1 MDAPNA
7 PNPANPNAQDQIVD
21 AAQGPANQAQGPAV
35 QNQAQGPA
43 VQNQAQ
49 GPANNNAQVGQN
61 VPMQPLQQPAPAQLV
76 PAGPV
81 VPAPQVFYQ
90 NWIGKKPEFSGKPEE
105 DAESHLLSTRDW
117 MEAHNFPDEVKVRH
131 FCLTLTG
138 EARLWYES
146 LAPLDND
153 WPALQNKFRWQYSK
167 IGNTPEQL
175 FHAWRTFKF
184 DENTDTIDSYV
195 LRMSQVA
202 AMLNYGEM
210 QILENFKNTLPYRL
224 YSTLIN
230 VNNLRDAIDLAKRVL
245 MKEKLDRQLTGQSS
259 TPFMRMTNNEN
270 HAIPNNNK
278 RGVTFDAM
286 ETLERKSDCID
297 KLTSLVSD
305 MKMTMDRKQSS
316 YKPRIYQGRS
326 RNQNRNQ
333 QNFTPRKR
341 SFSRGRNQRGN
352 RGNYNYRN
360 NYRPNYR
367 NRSRGRWNN
376 HRSGDRS
383 SNYQT
388 NNRRGNNRPNYRQ
401 NAQQT
406 FRNRSQSR
414 NRAENYNND
423 YTRGRSRERHNDR
436 PVQSRQNTLSHGRN
450 ESRSRSNSRVSTNR
464 DRVRCYRCREYDH
477 FASECPNTP
486 TDEEPDYDDADP
498 ASLQMMTQDY
508 YPIDSEGEIE
518 YLNL

>member
-61 VPMQPLQQPAPAQLV
+61 VPVQPLQQPAPAQPVL
-76 PAGPV
+76 AGQV

-117 MEAHNFPDEVKVRH
+117 MEAHNFPDEVKVRC

-245 MKEKLDRQLTGQSS
+245 TKEKLDRQLTGQSS

-270 HAIPNNNK
+270 HSVPNNNK

-286 ETLERKSDCID
+286 ETLERNSDCID
-297 KLTSLVSD
+297 KLTSLVSN

-326 RNQNRNQ
+326 RNQNRNR
-333 QNFTPRKR
+333 QNFTPRNR
-341 SFSRGRNQRGN
+341 SFSRGRNQSGN

-376 HRSGDRS
+376 HRSDDRN

-388 NNRRGNNRPNYRQ
+388 NNRHGNNRPNYRQ

-450 ESRSRSNSRVSTNR
+450 ESRSRSNSRVSTNC